1 MEDLHSLNKVETLRV
16 GNWIP
21 KNGPRELLTN
31 EADQM
36 IETRMMTSL
45 DLSYERNSETP
56 QKYFFY

>member
-16 GNWIP
+16 GNWVP

-36 IETRMMTSL
+36 IYTRMMTGL
-45 DLSYERNSETP
+45 PRAR
-56 QKYFFY
+56 